1 MLNADSR
8 RGLLKFVPPN
18 FLPVP
23 VLLIDAA
30 ELLPGLRKLLPAA
43 QIAFMT
49 TEPTPKLES
58 LCDECRADLLIGEC
72 PRDLP
77 TEPKLFEL
85 IIAPEV
91 LTTGENFYATL
102 MTCNH
107 LLKDSGALLTQFRNV
122 RFIGV
127 LENLRRG
134 YFSNNERRLWAKADV
149 VKLLDDAVY
158 KEIHFLPDAR
168 ADFLADDWVDFGFD
182 NFGDDL
188 TTATWLVKACK
199 CTAEVAALKDVFTPE
214 VRAELSRLLHRIEYD
229 IDAEENFSRLTALCE
244 CEGIFDEYLRDFV
257 NQVVVHESA
266 KNFLQAR
273 AKKFGRIWNFND

>member
-1 MLNADSR
+1 MLNADER
-8 RGLLKFVPPN
+8 RGLLRFVPPN

-23 VLLIDAA
+23 VLLIEAA
-30 ELLPGLRKLLPAA
+30 ELLAGLRKLLPDAR
-43 QIAFMT
+43 IALMT
-49 TEPTPKLES
+49 TEPTPKVES
-58 LCDECRADLLIGEC
+58 LCNDCRADLLIGEC

-102 MTCNH
+102 ITCNH
-107 LLKDSGALLTQFRNV
+107 LLKDSGALLTQFNNV
-122 RFIGV
+122 RFVGV

-158 KEIHFLPDAR
+158 KEIHFLPAAR
-168 ADFLADDWVDFGFD
+168 ADFSATEWIAFDFD

-188 TTATWLVKACK
+188 TTKTWLVKACK
-199 CTAEVAALKDVFTPE
+199 CTAEVAALKDIFTPE

-229 IDAEENFSRLTALCE
+229 IDAEENFSRLMALCE
-244 CEGIFDEYLRDFV
+244 REGIFDEYLSDFIE
-257 NQVVVHESA
+257 QVVVHASA
-266 KNFLQAR
+266 KDFLR
-273 AKKFGRIWNFND
+273 RRINQQRR